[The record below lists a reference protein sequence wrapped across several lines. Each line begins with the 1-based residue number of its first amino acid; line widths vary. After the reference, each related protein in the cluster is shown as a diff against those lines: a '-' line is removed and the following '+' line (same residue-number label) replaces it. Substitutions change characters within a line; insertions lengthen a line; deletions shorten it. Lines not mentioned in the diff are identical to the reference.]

1 MRRDKREAANKKGK
15 IIKIIVLIIVVIILM
30 ALLVWFKAPD
40 YYVKEVKGK
49 TNLVINNNNVTS
61 KMKDDVYIDNKGVI
75 YLSINDVK
83 NYFDKYI
90 NYDES
95 SNRLITTSDT
105 KTATLI
111 KDKKNI
117 DINGATVSIASTVI
131 EKDGKIYIPFS
142 ELAQNVYNVEIEHK
156 ESTDRVVIDSL
167 DRELK
172 KADSKKN
179 VKVKYKAKKFSK
191 TLAKVKQGE
200 KIVVISQDEKWS
212 KIRTENGIVG
222 YVKNKTIANLT
233 YVREN
238 MEETKQIN
246 GKVNLVWDYYSEY
259 AKAPNRSEENIE
271 GVNVLSPSFF
281 YLEKGSDGKVSENV
295 KQEGKDYIEWAHNNG
310 FKVWPIVSNNSYLT
324 TTEGILN
331 DYTKRRKLEDEI
343 IRVTEEYNIDG
354 INLDFENMNQEDKDM
369 YSRFVIELAPRLK
382 DLGKTLTV
390 DVTAPDG
397 SETWSLCFD
406 RDVLANVS
414 DYIVFMA
421 YDQYGTGGNKEGTT
435 AGYNWVENNVNK
447 FIGQE
452 AVAKEKIILGIPLY
466 TRLWKEDGGK
476 ITSKVVNIKDVEST
490 LPSDIQKKWDEEL
503 KQNYVEY
510 TDGSA
515 TYKMWIEDEKS
526 ITEKIGLAKKYD
538 LAGIA
543 FWEKDREYDGF
554 WQFVANE
561 YKE

>member
-15 IIKIIVLIIVVIILM
+15 IIKIIVLIVVIILM

-75 YLSINDVK
+75 YLSINDVR

-156 ESTDRVVIDSL
+156 EFTDRVVIDSL

-259 AKAPNRSEENIE
+259 AKAPNRSGENIE

-543 FWEKDREYDGF
+543 FWEKDREYEGF

-561 YKE
+561 YK

>member
-1 MRRDKREAANKKGK
+1 MRRDKREAANKRGK
-15 IIKIIVLIIVVIILM
+15 IIKIIVLIIIIILM

-61 KMKDDVYIDNKGVI
+61 KMKDDVYIDSKGVI

-105 KTATLI
+105 KIATLI

-179 VKVKYKAKKFSK
+179 IKVKYKAKKFSK

-200 KIVVISQDEKWS
+200 KVVVISQDDKWS

-259 AKAPNRSEENIE
+259 AKAPNRNEENIE
-271 GVNVLSPSFF
+271 AVNVFSPSFF

-295 KQEGKDYIEWAHNNG
+295 NQEGKDYVEWAHNNG
-310 FKVWPIVSNNSYLT
+310 FKVWPMVSNNSYLT

-343 IRVTEEYNIDG
+343 VRVAEEYNVDG
-354 INLDFENMNQEDKDM
+354 INLDFENMNKADKDM
-369 YSRFVIELAPRLK
+369 YSRLVIELAPRLK

-406 RDVLANVS
+406 RDVIADVS
-414 DYIVFMA
+414 NYIVFMA

-435 AGYNWVENNVNK
+435 AGYNWVENNVKK

-466 TRLWKEDGGK
+466 TRLWKEDNGK
-476 ITSKVVNIKDVEST
+476 ITSKVVNVKDVDNT
-490 LPSDIQKKWDEEL
+490 IPNDVQKKWDDEL

-510 TDGSA
+510 TEGSA

-543 FWEKDREYDGF
+543 FWEKDREYEGF

-561 YKE
+561 YK

>member
-1 MRRDKREAANKKGK
+1 MKHSKTVKRKLDKKKVTK
-15 IIKIIVLIIVVIILM
+15 ALIIVLALIIIGVILYQINNNI
-30 ALLVWFKAPD
+30 VFDKN
-40 YYVKEVKGK
+40 KNI
-49 TNLVINNNNVTS
+49 NLVINNKNITS
-61 KMKDDVYIDNKGVI
+61 NLKKDIFIQDDEIYISKQDLGNF
-75 YLSINDVK
+75 
-83 NYFDKYI
+83 FDKYI
-90 NYDES
+90 YEDTQN
-95 SNRLITTSDT
+95 NQIITTYDT
-105 KTATLI
+105 KIAAISLEENKI
-111 KDKKNI
+111 S
-117 DINGATVSIASTVI
+117 INGVSKKTYAQTIKKDDTIYLPIKELEDVYGIEISYIENSKVI
-131 EKDGKIYIPFS
+131 
-142 ELAQNVYNVEIEHK
+142 
-156 ESTDRVVIDSL
+156 TIDSTSK
-167 DRELK
+167 EQK
-172 KADSKKN
+172 KAIVTKNLPVKSTKNFIAKTVDKIKKGSY
-179 VKVKYKAKKFSK
+179 V
-191 TLAKVKQGE
+191 
-200 KIVVISQDEKWS
+200 VVISEDKGYT
-212 KIRTENGIVG
+212 KVRTENGKLG
-222 YVKNKTIANLT
+222 YIKSKYLANEVT
-233 YVREN
+233 VREN
-238 MEETKQIN
+238 MEETKQIE

-281 YLEKGSDGKVSENV
+281 YLEKGSDGKISENV

-406 RDVLANVS
+406 RDVLAKVS

-561 YKE
+561 YK

>member
-1 MRRDKREAANKKGK
+1 MRRDKREAANKKEK
-15 IIKIIVLIIVVIILM
+15 IIKIIVLIVVIILM

-75 YLSINDVK
+75 YLSINDVR

-90 NYDES
+90 NYDEN

-117 DINGATVSIASTVI
+117 DINGSTVSIASTVI

-281 YLEKGSDGKVSENV
+281 YLEKGSDGKISENV

-435 AGYNWVENNVNK
+435 AGYNWIENNVKK

-490 LPSDIQKKWDEEL
+490 LPRDIQKKWDEEL

-561 YKE
+561 YK

>member
-15 IIKIIVLIIVVIILM
+15 IIKIIVLIVVIILM

-75 YLSINDVK
+75 YLSINDVR

-90 NYDES
+90 NYDEN

-117 DINGATVSIASTVI
+117 DINGSTVSIASTVI

-259 AKAPNRSEENIE
+259 AKAPNRSGENIE

-281 YLEKGSDGKVSENV
+281 YLEKGSDGKISENV

-435 AGYNWVENNVNK
+435 AGYNWVENNVKK

-476 ITSKVVNIKDVEST
+476 ITSKVVNIKDVDST
-490 LPSDIQKKWDEEL
+490 LPSDIQRKWDEEL

-561 YKE
+561 YK

>member
-15 IIKIIVLIIVVIILM
+15 IIKIIVLIVVIILM

-246 GKVNLVWDYYSEY
+246 GKVNLVWEYYSEY
-259 AKAPNRSEENIE
+259 AKAPNRSGENIE

-281 YLEKGSDGKVSENV
+281 YLEKGSDGKISENV

-397 SETWSLCFD
+397 SETWSLCYD

-510 TDGSA
+510 TEGSA

-543 FWEKDREYDGF
+543 FWEKDREYEGF

-561 YKE
+561 YK

>member
-15 IIKIIVLIIVVIILM
+15 IIKIIVLIVVIILM

-75 YLSINDVK
+75 YLSINDVR

-117 DINGATVSIASTVI
+117 DINGSTVSIASTVI

-156 ESTDRVVIDSL
+156 ESTNRVVIDSL

-281 YLEKGSDGKVSENV
+281 YLEKGSDGKISENV

-561 YKE
+561 YK

>member
-15 IIKIIVLIIVVIILM
+15 IIKIIVLIVVIILM

-90 NYDES
+90 NYDEN

-117 DINGATVSIASTVI
+117 DINGSTVSIASTVI

-281 YLEKGSDGKVSENV
+281 YLEKGSDGKISENV

-561 YKE
+561 YK

>member
-1 MRRDKREAANKKGK
+1 MRRDKREAANKRGK
-15 IIKIIVLIIVVIILM
+15 IIKIIVLIIIIILM
-30 ALLVWFKAPD
+30 ALLVWLKAPD
-40 YYVKEVKGK
+40 YYVKEVKDK

-61 KMKDDVYIDNKGVI
+61 KMKDDVYIDSKGVI

-105 KTATLI
+105 KIATLI

-200 KIVVISQDEKWS
+200 KVVVISQDEKWS

-238 MEETKQIN
+238 MEETKPIN

-259 AKAPNRSEENIE
+259 AKAPNREGENIE

-295 KQEGKDYIEWAHNNG
+295 NQEGKDYVEWAHNNG
-310 FKVWPIVSNNSYLT
+310 VKVWPMVSNNSYLT

-343 IRVTEEYNIDG
+343 VRVAEEYNVDG
-354 INLDFENMNQEDKDM
+354 INLDFENMNKADKDM
-369 YSRFVIELAPRLK
+369 YSRLVIELAPRLK

-406 RDVLANVS
+406 RDVIANVS

-435 AGYNWVENNVNK
+435 AGYNWVENNVKK

-466 TRLWKEDGGK
+466 TRLWKEDNGK
-476 ITSKVVNIKDVEST
+476 ITSKVVNVKDVDNT
-490 LPSDIQKKWDEEL
+490 LPNDVQKKWDDEL

-510 TDGSA
+510 TEGSA

-543 FWEKDREYDGF
+543 FWEKDREYEGF

-561 YKE
+561 YK

>member
-15 IIKIIVLIIVVIILM
+15 IIKIIVLIVVIILM

-117 DINGATVSIASTVI
+117 DINGSTVSIASTVI

-200 KIVVISQDEKWS
+200 KIVVISQDDKWS

-259 AKAPNRSEENIE
+259 AKAPNRSGENIE

-281 YLEKGSDGKVSENV
+281 YLEKGSDGKISENV

-343 IRVTEEYNIDG
+343 IRVAEEYNIDG

-561 YKE
+561 YK

>member
-1 MRRDKREAANKKGK
+1 MRRYKREAANKKGK
-15 IIKIIVLIIVVIILM
+15 IIKIIVLIVVIILM

-75 YLSINDVK
+75 YLSINDVR

-131 EKDGKIYIPFS
+131 KKDGKIYIPFS

-259 AKAPNRSEENIE
+259 AKAPNRSGENIE

-281 YLEKGSDGKVSENV
+281 YLEKGSDGKISENV

-526 ITEKIGLAKKYD
+526 IAEKIGLAKKYD

-543 FWEKDREYDGF
+543 FWEKDREYEGF

-561 YKE
+561 YKY

>member
-15 IIKIIVLIIVVIILM
+15 IIKIIVLIVVIILM

-75 YLSINDVK
+75 YLSINDVR

-90 NYDES
+90 NYDEN

-281 YLEKGSDGKVSENV
+281 YLEKGSDGKISENV

-397 SETWSLCFD
+397 SETWSLCYD

-561 YKE
+561 YK

>member
-1 MRRDKREAANKKGK
+1 MRRDKREAANKRGK
-15 IIKIIVLIIVVIILM
+15 IIKIIVLIIIIILM
-30 ALLVWFKAPD
+30 ALLVWLKAPD

-61 KMKDDVYIDNKGVI
+61 KMKDDVYIDSKGVI

-105 KTATLI
+105 KIATLI

-142 ELAQNVYNVEIEHK
+142 ELAQNVYNIEIEHK

-179 VKVKYKAKKFSK
+179 IKVKYKAKKFSK

-200 KIVVISQDEKWS
+200 KVVVISQDDKWS

-259 AKAPNRSEENIE
+259 AKAPNRNEENIE
-271 GVNVLSPSFF
+271 AVNVFSPSFF

-295 KQEGKDYIEWAHNNG
+295 NQEGKDYVEWAHNNG
-310 FKVWPIVSNNSYLT
+310 FKVWPMVSNNSYLT

-343 IRVTEEYNIDG
+343 VRVAEEYNVDG
-354 INLDFENMNQEDKDM
+354 INLDFENMNKADKDM
-369 YSRFVIELAPRLK
+369 YSRLVIELAPRLK

-406 RDVLANVS
+406 RDVIADVS

-435 AGYNWVENNVNK
+435 AGYNWVENNVKK

-466 TRLWKEDGGK
+466 TRLWKEDNGK
-476 ITSKVVNIKDVEST
+476 ITSKVVNVKDVDNT
-490 LPSDIQKKWDEEL
+490 IPNDVQKKWDDEL

-510 TDGSA
+510 TEGSA

-543 FWEKDREYDGF
+543 FWEKDREYEGF

-561 YKE
+561 YK

>member
-15 IIKIIVLIIVVIILM
+15 IIKIIVLIVVIILM

-61 KMKDDVYIDNKGVI
+61 KMKDDVYVDNKGVI

-90 NYDES
+90 NYDEN

-117 DINGATVSIASTVI
+117 DINGSTVSIASTLI

-561 YKE
+561 YK

>member
-15 IIKIIVLIIVVIILM
+15 IIKIIVLIVVIILM

-75 YLSINDVK
+75 YLSINDVR

-90 NYDES
+90 NYDEN

-117 DINGATVSIASTVI
+117 DINGSTVSIASTVI

-191 TLAKVKQGE
+191 TLVKVKQGE

-259 AKAPNRSEENIE
+259 AKAPNRSGENIE

-281 YLEKGSDGKVSENV
+281 YLEKGSDGKISENV

-435 AGYNWVENNVNK
+435 AGYNWVENNVKK

-476 ITSKVVNIKDVEST
+476 ITSKVVNIKDVDST
-490 LPSDIQKKWDEEL
+490 LPSDIQRKWDEEL

-561 YKE
+561 YK

>member
-1 MRRDKREAANKKGK
+1 MRRDKREAVNKKGK
-15 IIKIIVLIIVVIILM
+15 IIKIIVLIVVIILM

-246 GKVNLVWDYYSEY
+246 GKVNLVWEYYSEY
-259 AKAPNRSEENIE
+259 AKAPNRSGENIE

-397 SETWSLCFD
+397 SETWSLCYD

-510 TDGSA
+510 TEGSA

-543 FWEKDREYDGF
+543 FWEKDREYEGF

-561 YKE
+561 YK

>member
-1 MRRDKREAANKKGK
+1 MRRDKREAANKRGK
-15 IIKIIVLIIVVIILM
+15 IIKIIVLIIIIILM
-30 ALLVWFKAPD
+30 ALLVWLKAPD

-61 KMKDDVYIDNKGVI
+61 KMKDDVYIDSKGVI

-105 KTATLI
+105 KIATLI

-179 VKVKYKAKKFSK
+179 IKVKYKAKKFSK

-200 KIVVISQDEKWS
+200 KVVVISQDDKWS

-259 AKAPNRSEENIE
+259 AKAPNRNEENIE
-271 GVNVLSPSFF
+271 AVNVFSPSFF

-295 KQEGKDYIEWAHNNG
+295 NQEGKDYVEWAHNNG
-310 FKVWPIVSNNSYLT
+310 FKVWPMVSNNSYLT

-343 IRVTEEYNIDG
+343 VRVAEEYNVDG
-354 INLDFENMNQEDKDM
+354 INLDFENMNKADKDM
-369 YSRFVIELAPRLK
+369 YSRLVIELAPRLK

-406 RDVLANVS
+406 RDVIADVS

-435 AGYNWVENNVNK
+435 AGYNWVENNVKK

-466 TRLWKEDGGK
+466 TRLWKEDNGK
-476 ITSKVVNIKDVEST
+476 ITSKVVNVKDVDNT
-490 LPSDIQKKWDEEL
+490 LPNDVQKKWDDEL

-510 TDGSA
+510 TEGSA

-543 FWEKDREYDGF
+543 FWEKDREYEGF

-561 YKE
+561 YK

>member
-15 IIKIIVLIIVVIILM
+15 IIKIIVLIVVIILM

-117 DINGATVSIASTVI
+117 DINGSTVSIASTVI

-200 KIVVISQDEKWS
+200 KIVVISQDDKWS

-259 AKAPNRSEENIE
+259 AKAPNRSGENIE

-406 RDVLANVS
+406 RDVLAKVS

-526 ITEKIGLAKKYD
+526 ITEKIGLAKKYN

-543 FWEKDREYDGF
+543 FWEKDREYEGF

-561 YKE
+561 YK

>member
-1 MRRDKREAANKKGK
+1 MRRDKREAANKRGK
-15 IIKIIVLIIVVIILM
+15 IIKIIVLIIIIILM
-30 ALLVWFKAPD
+30 ALLVWLKAPD
-40 YYVKEVKGK
+40 YYVKEVKDK

-61 KMKDDVYIDNKGVI
+61 KMKDDVYIDSKGVI

-105 KTATLI
+105 KIATLI

-131 EKDGKIYIPFS
+131 EKDEKIYIPFS

-259 AKAPNRSEENIE
+259 AKAPNRNEENIE
-271 GVNVLSPSFF
+271 AVNVFSPSFF

-295 KQEGKDYIEWAHNNG
+295 NQEGKDYVEWAHNNG
-310 FKVWPIVSNNSYLT
+310 FKVWPMVSNNSYLT

-343 IRVTEEYNIDG
+343 VRVAEEYNVDG
-354 INLDFENMNQEDKDM
+354 INLDFENMNKADKDM
-369 YSRFVIELAPRLK
+369 YSRLVIELAPRLK

-406 RDVLANVS
+406 RDVIADVS

-435 AGYNWVENNVNK
+435 AGYNWVENNVKK

-466 TRLWKEDGGK
+466 TRLWKEDNGK
-476 ITSKVVNIKDVEST
+476 ITSKVVNVKDVDNT
-490 LPSDIQKKWDEEL
+490 IPNDVQKKWDDEL

-510 TDGSA
+510 TEGSA

-543 FWEKDREYDGF
+543 FWEKDREYEGF

-561 YKE
+561 YK

>member
-15 IIKIIVLIIVVIILM
+15 IIKIIVLIVVIILM
-30 ALLVWFKAPD
+30 ALLVSFKAPD

-75 YLSINDVK
+75 YLSINDVR

-90 NYDES
+90 NYDEN

-117 DINGATVSIASTVI
+117 DINGSTVSIASTVI

-259 AKAPNRSEENIE
+259 AKAPNRSGENIE

-281 YLEKGSDGKVSENV
+281 YLEKGSDGKISENV

-435 AGYNWVENNVNK
+435 AGYNWVENNVKK

-476 ITSKVVNIKDVEST
+476 ITSKVVNIKDVDST
-490 LPSDIQKKWDEEL
+490 LPSDIQRKWDEEL

-561 YKE
+561 YK

>member
-1 MRRDKREAANKKGK
+1 MRRDKREAANKRGK
-15 IIKIIVLIIVVIILM
+15 IIKIIVLIIIIILM
-30 ALLVWFKAPD
+30 ALLVWLKAPD

-61 KMKDDVYIDNKGVI
+61 KMKDDVYIDSKGVI

-105 KTATLI
+105 KIATLI

-200 KIVVISQDEKWS
+200 KVVVISQDDKWS

-259 AKAPNRSEENIE
+259 AKAPNRNEENIE
-271 GVNVLSPSFF
+271 AVNVFSPSFF

-295 KQEGKDYIEWAHNNG
+295 NQEGKDYVEWAHNNG
-310 FKVWPIVSNNSYLT
+310 FKVWPMVSNNSYLT

-343 IRVTEEYNIDG
+343 VRVAEEYNVDG
-354 INLDFENMNQEDKDM
+354 INLDFENMNKADKDM
-369 YSRFVIELAPRLK
+369 YSRLVIELAPRLK

-406 RDVLANVS
+406 RDVIADVS

-435 AGYNWVENNVNK
+435 AGYNWIENNVKK

-466 TRLWKEDGGK
+466 TRLWKEDNGK
-476 ITSKVVNIKDVEST
+476 ITSKVVNVKDVDNT
-490 LPSDIQKKWDEEL
+490 LPNDVQKKWDDEL

-510 TDGSA
+510 TEGSA

-543 FWEKDREYDGF
+543 FWEKDREYEGF

-561 YKE
+561 YK

>member
-15 IIKIIVLIIVVIILM
+15 IIKIIVLIVVIILM

-75 YLSINDVK
+75 YLSINDVR

-90 NYDES
+90 NYDEN

-561 YKE
+561 YK

>member
-15 IIKIIVLIIVVIILM
+15 IIKIIVLIVVIILM

-75 YLSINDVK
+75 YLSINDVR

-90 NYDES
+90 NYDEN

-397 SETWSLCFD
+397 SETWSLCYD

-561 YKE
+561 YK

>member
-15 IIKIIVLIIVVIILM
+15 IIKIIVLIVVIILM

-561 YKE
+561 YK

>member
-1 MRRDKREAANKKGK
+1 MRRDKREAANKKEK
-15 IIKIIVLIIVVIILM
+15 IIKIIVLIVVIILM

-75 YLSINDVK
+75 YLSINDVR

-117 DINGATVSIASTVI
+117 DINGSTVSIASTVI

-259 AKAPNRSEENIE
+259 AKAPNRSGENIE

-281 YLEKGSDGKVSENV
+281 YLEKGSDGKISENV

-447 FIGQE
+447 FIKQE

-490 LPSDIQKKWDEEL
+490 LPRDIQKKWDEEL

-561 YKE
+561 YK

>member
-15 IIKIIVLIIVVIILM
+15 IIKIIVLIVVIILM

-61 KMKDDVYIDNKGVI
+61 KMKDDVYVDNKGVI
-75 YLSINDVK
+75 YLSINDVR

-90 NYDES
+90 NYDEN

-222 YVKNKTIANLT
+222 YVKSKTIANLT

-343 IRVTEEYNIDG
+343 IRLTEEYNIDG

-561 YKE
+561 YK

>member
-1 MRRDKREAANKKGK
+1 M
-15 IIKIIVLIIVVIILM
+15 
-30 ALLVWFKAPD
+30 
-40 YYVKEVKGK
+40 
-49 TNLVINNNNVTS
+49 
-61 KMKDDVYIDNKGVI
+61 
-75 YLSINDVK
+75 
-83 NYFDKYI
+83 
-90 NYDES
+90 
-95 SNRLITTSDT
+95 
-105 KTATLI
+105 
-111 KDKKNI
+111 
-117 DINGATVSIASTVI
+117 
-131 EKDGKIYIPFS
+131 
-142 ELAQNVYNVEIEHK
+142 YNVEIEHK

-281 YLEKGSDGKVSENV
+281 YLEKGSDGKISENV

-561 YKE
+561 YK

>member
-15 IIKIIVLIIVVIILM
+15 IIKIIVLIVVIILM

-75 YLSINDVK
+75 YLSINDVR

-90 NYDES
+90 NYDEN

-452 AVAKEKIILGIPLY
+452 AVANEKIILGIPLY

-561 YKE
+561 YK

>member
-15 IIKIIVLIIVVIILM
+15 IIKIIVLIVVIILM

-117 DINGATVSIASTVI
+117 DINGSTVSIASTLI

-200 KIVVISQDEKWS
+200 KIVVISQDDKWS

-259 AKAPNRSEENIE
+259 AKAPNRSGENIE

-281 YLEKGSDGKVSENV
+281 YLEKGSDGKISENV
-295 KQEGKDYIEWAHNNG
+295 KQEGKDYIEWARNNG

-343 IRVTEEYNIDG
+343 IRVAEEYNIDG

-561 YKE
+561 YK

>member
-1 MRRDKREAANKKGK
+1 MRRDKREAANKRGK
-15 IIKIIVLIIVVIILM
+15 IIKIIVLIIIIILM
-30 ALLVWFKAPD
+30 ALLVWLKAPD
-40 YYVKEVKGK
+40 YYVKEVKDK

-61 KMKDDVYIDNKGVI
+61 KMKDDVYIDSKGVI

-105 KTATLI
+105 KIATLI

-200 KIVVISQDEKWS
+200 KVVVISQDDKWS

-259 AKAPNRSEENIE
+259 AKAPNRNEENIE
-271 GVNVLSPSFF
+271 AVNVFSPSFF

-295 KQEGKDYIEWAHNNG
+295 NQEGKDYVEWAHNNG
-310 FKVWPIVSNNSYLT
+310 FKVWPMVSNNSYLT

-343 IRVTEEYNIDG
+343 VRVAEEYNVDG
-354 INLDFENMNQEDKDM
+354 INLDFENMNKADKDM
-369 YSRFVIELAPRLK
+369 YSRLVIELAPRLK

-406 RDVLANVS
+406 RDVIADVS

-435 AGYNWVENNVNK
+435 AGYNWIENNVKK

-466 TRLWKEDGGK
+466 TRLWKEDNGK
-476 ITSKVVNIKDVEST
+476 ITSKVVNVKDVDNT
-490 LPSDIQKKWDEEL
+490 LPNDVQKKWDDEL

-510 TDGSA
+510 TEGSA

-543 FWEKDREYDGF
+543 FWEKDREYEGF

-561 YKE
+561 YK

>member
-15 IIKIIVLIIVVIILM
+15 IIKIIVLIVVIILM

-75 YLSINDVK
+75 YLSINDVR

-90 NYDES
+90 NYDEN

-246 GKVNLVWDYYSEY
+246 GKVDLVWDYYSEY

-397 SETWSLCFD
+397 SETWSLCYD

-561 YKE
+561 YK

>member
-15 IIKIIVLIIVVIILM
+15 IIKIIVLIVVIILM

-75 YLSINDVK
+75 YLSINDVR

-259 AKAPNRSEENIE
+259 AKAPNRSGENIE

-281 YLEKGSDGKVSENV
+281 YLEKGSDGKISENV

-354 INLDFENMNQEDKDM
+354 INLDFENMNQEDKNM

-397 SETWSLCFD
+397 SETWSLCYD

-503 KQNYVEY
+503 KQN
-510 TDGSA
+510 
-515 TYKMWIEDEKS
+515 
-526 ITEKIGLAKKYD
+526 
-538 LAGIA
+538 
-543 FWEKDREYDGF
+543 
-554 WQFVANE
+554 
-561 YKE
+561 

>member
-1 MRRDKREAANKKGK
+1 MRRDKREAANKRGK
-15 IIKIIVLIIVVIILM
+15 IIKIIVLIIIIILM
-30 ALLVWFKAPD
+30 ALLVWLKAPD

-61 KMKDDVYIDNKGVI
+61 KMKDDVYIDSKGVI

-105 KTATLI
+105 KIATLI

-179 VKVKYKAKKFSK
+179 IKVKYKAKKFSK

-259 AKAPNRSEENIE
+259 AKAPNRNEENIE
-271 GVNVLSPSFF
+271 AVNVFSPSFF

-295 KQEGKDYIEWAHNNG
+295 NQEGKDYVEWAHNNG
-310 FKVWPIVSNNSYLT
+310 FKVWPMVSNNSYLT

-343 IRVTEEYNIDG
+343 VRVAEEYNVDG
-354 INLDFENMNQEDKDM
+354 INLDFENMNKADKDM
-369 YSRFVIELAPRLK
+369 YSRLVIELAPRLK

-406 RDVLANVS
+406 RDVIADVS

-435 AGYNWVENNVNK
+435 AGYNWIENNVKK

-466 TRLWKEDGGK
+466 TRLWKEDNGK
-476 ITSKVVNIKDVEST
+476 ITSKVVNVKDVDNT
-490 LPSDIQKKWDEEL
+490 LPNDVQKKWDDEL

-510 TDGSA
+510 TEGSA

-543 FWEKDREYDGF
+543 FWEKDREYEGF

-561 YKE
+561 YK

>member
-1 MRRDKREAANKKGK
+1 MRRDKREAANKRGK
-15 IIKIIVLIIVVIILM
+15 IIKIIVLIIVIILM
-30 ALLVWFKAPD
+30 ALLVWYKAPD

-105 KTATLI
+105 KIATLI

-191 TLAKVKQGE
+191 TLGKVKKGE
-200 KIVVISQDEKWS
+200 KIVVISQNEKWS
-212 KIRTENGIVG
+212 KVRTENGIVG

-238 MEETKQIN
+238 MEEKKQIN

-259 AKAPNRSEENIE
+259 AKAPNRDGENIE

-281 YLEKGSDGKVSENV
+281 YIEKGSDGKISENV

-343 IRVTEEYNIDG
+343 IRVAEEYNIDG
-354 INLDFENMNQEDKDM
+354 INLDFENMNKEDKDM
-369 YSRFVIELAPRLK
+369 YSRLVIELVPRLK

-406 RDVLANVS
+406 RNVIANVS

-421 YDQYGTGGNKEGTT
+421 YDQYGAGGNKEGTT
-435 AGYNWVENNVNK
+435 AGYNWVENNINK

-466 TRLWKEDGGK
+466 TRLWKEDNGK
-476 ITSKVVNIKDVEST
+476 ITSKVVNIKEVDST
-490 LPSDIQKKWDEEL
+490 LPSDIEKKWNEEL

-510 TDGSA
+510 TEGTA

-526 ITEKIGLAKKYD
+526 ITEKLGLAKKYD

-543 FWEKDREYDGF
+543 FWEKDREYEGF

-561 YKE
+561 YKK

>member
-1 MRRDKREAANKKGK
+1 MRRDKREAANKRGK
-15 IIKIIVLIIVVIILM
+15 IIKIIVLIIIIILM
-30 ALLVWFKAPD
+30 ALLIWLKAPD

-61 KMKDDVYIDNKGVI
+61 KMKDDVYIDSKGVI

-105 KTATLI
+105 KIATLI

-200 KIVVISQDEKWS
+200 KVVVISQDDKWS

-259 AKAPNRSEENIE
+259 AKAPNRNEENIE
-271 GVNVLSPSFF
+271 AVNVFSPSFF

-295 KQEGKDYIEWAHNNG
+295 NQEGKDYVEWAHNNG
-310 FKVWPIVSNNSYLT
+310 FKVWPMVSNNSYLT

-343 IRVTEEYNIDG
+343 VRVAEEYNVDG
-354 INLDFENMNQEDKDM
+354 INLDFENMNKADKDM
-369 YSRFVIELAPRLK
+369 YSRLVIELAPRLK

-406 RDVLANVS
+406 RDVIADVS

-435 AGYNWVENNVNK
+435 AGYNWVENNVKK

-466 TRLWKEDGGK
+466 TRLWKEDNGK
-476 ITSKVVNIKDVEST
+476 ITSKVVNVKDVDNT
-490 LPSDIQKKWDEEL
+490 LPNDVQKKWDDEL

-510 TDGSA
+510 TEGSA

-543 FWEKDREYDGF
+543 FWEKDREYEGF

-561 YKE
+561 YK

>member
-15 IIKIIVLIIVVIILM
+15 IIKIIVLIVVIILM

-90 NYDES
+90 NYDEN

-515 TYKMWIEDEKS
+515 IYKMWIEDEKS

-561 YKE
+561 YK